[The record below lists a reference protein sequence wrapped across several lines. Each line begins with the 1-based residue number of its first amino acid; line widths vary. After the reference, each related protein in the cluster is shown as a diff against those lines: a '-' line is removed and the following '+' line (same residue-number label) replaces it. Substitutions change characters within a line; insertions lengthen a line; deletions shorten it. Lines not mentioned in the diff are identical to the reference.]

1 MFELHQV
8 QYQSEDESMNEYN
21 FSQEDDAVD
30 DEGRS
35 LRFNHSRKVFTKEIN
50 NLGLKKKQKERLSI
64 YFTES
69 IPFYN
74 RCC

>member
-8 QYQSEDESMNEYN
+8 QNDSEDSLDSLNEY
-21 FSQEDDAVD
+21 SLSDED
-30 DEGRS
+30 GR
-35 LRFNHSRKVFTKEIN
+35 RMEFNQSRKVFTKEIN
-50 NLGLKKKQKERLSI
+50 NLGLKKKQKDRLSI

-69 IPFYN
+69 VPFYN